1 MQAHGGQLH
10 EVEPAGI
17 HIPYEKHPYRTTPP
31 PETRRALLLER
42 KVLQRLHP

>member
-31 PETRRALLLER
+31 PETRRAPAPGEES
-42 KVLQRLHP
+42 LQRLHP